1 MIKVE
6 DNRTVSVPSD
16 ENWDNLKW
24 LAKQPIRK
32 LGADEGGSLLIFP
45 QSFGEYGDK
54 IGDEYIFSIKGENQI
69 QTGNIMGFIGYN
81 GTEVNICSRFAQ
93 KEGDYFLH
101 YMLQKVFAINLFDLK
116 HDFDKES
123 IFDFLIFLFPAFLK
137 RALRQGL
144 YKEYQTRQYNDA
156 NVKGRVDVN
165 RHIRLN
171 TPFGGKIAYSTR
183 EYSFDNKVTQLI
195 RHTIEFIASHP
206 LGGNILNTDEETK
219 EAVGMINTAT
229 PSYQR
234 NDRSRIINKNLKPT
248 AHPYFIDYLDLQRLC
263 LQILRHDEIKYGNDK
278 EQVYG
283 VLFDG
288 AWLWEEYLATILEPK
303 NYTHPRSGVDYVG
316 KYVFTNP
323 RRVLAQP
330 DFFKEGI
337 AVFDAKYKMHESLFD
352 RKQRE
357 DRFQLLAYMYVFNV
371 DVSGLIVPVSIG
383 EEQLIKGEINGRG
396 GQLYLIGMG
405 VDKEVLC
412 FNDYVDEMNREE
424 ERFLASIGAI
434 SSTR

>member
-24 LAKQPIRK
+24 LAKRPISK
-32 LGADEGGSLLIFP
+32 LGTDDGGSLLIFP

-54 IGDEYIFSIKGENQI
+54 IGDEYIFSIKEEHCI
-69 QTGNIMGFIGYN
+69 QTGNIMGFVGYN
-81 GTEVNICSRFAQ
+81 GTELSICSRFAQ
-93 KEGDYFLH
+93 KGGDYFLH

-156 NVKGRVDVN
+156 NVKGRIDVS

-171 TPFGGKIAYSTR
+171 TPFGGKISYSTR
-183 EYSFDNKVTQLI
+183 EYSFDNKVTQLV
-195 RHTIEFIASHP
+195 RHTIEYISSHS
-206 LGGNILNTDEETK
+206 LGGNILSTDEETK
-219 EAVGMINTAT
+219 EAVALINTAT

-234 NDRSRIINKNLKPT
+234 SDRNRIINKNLKLT

-263 LQILRHDEIKYGNDK
+263 LQILRHDEIKYGDDNEK
-278 EQVYG
+278 VYG

-288 AWLWEEYLATILEPK
+288 AWLWEEYLATILSEFE
-303 NYTHPRSGVDYVG
+303 HPRNKTGHG
-316 KYVFTNP
+316 RKLLFTDGTGWCY
-323 RRVLAQP
+323 P
-330 DFFKEGI
+330 DFYNGQM
-337 AVFDAKYKMHESLFD
+337 VLDAKYKGYVDWNKVQNADLYQVISYMHVLKLD
-352 RKQRE
+352 RGG
-357 DRFQLLAYMYVFNV
+357 FV
-371 DVSGLIVPVSIG
+371 VPVSND
-383 EEQLIKGEINGRG
+383 ENQLTPKLLNGFG
-396 GQLYLIGMG
+396 GQMSVFGMR
-405 VDKEVLC
+405 VDKQCLTFSC
-412 FNDYVDEMNREE
+412 FVNKMKMEE
-424 ERFLASIGAI
+424 SRLQESIRGFA
-434 SSTR
+434 